1 VRPADEP
8 ARSVGRA
15 VYALGYIAAAPWGFL
30 AAAALCGAAFLVGGL
45 LLGLAAHRAATSA
58 AFAVVV
64 TGLPGGVMRYV
75 YREKLGRAWDR
86 LRRGELRP

>member
-1 VRPADEP
+1 MRPADEP

-15 VYALGYIAAAPWGFL
+15 VYVLGYVAAAPWGFL
-30 AAAALCGAAFLVGGL
+30 AAAALCGAAFFVGGL
-45 LLGLAAHRAATSA
+45 LVGVAVRDAETRAAV
-58 AFAVVV
+58 AVVV